1 MKYIHIT
8 DIHLDHLGDSD
19 LREKEWVLNNIDRV
33 VEYATDLCLE
43 NPNIDIVCLTG
54 DISSGQL
61 LPYHLEVLGEVFRK
75 YNKKLLFVC
84 GNHDYYGSSFT
95 ETRKAIKQVIDSHK
109 DTLYYLTDNTILQ
122 IDDTLIVG
130 HDGWYDGLYAPFIQ
144 FQTVEMNDFHVIE
157 DLKDCRTRND
167 LYNLCRKQAKT
178 AADYV
183 SKQIEWGIISKN
195 PKKVLVLTHIPPF
208 QELSTYKGKVSNNIW
223 LPCYSSKT
231 FGDMLI
237 KTATKYPNINFRVL
251 CGHTHD
257 AVQHLAL
264 PNLHGYTGRSK
275 YGMPQT
281 SLSIQEL

>member
-19 LREKEWVLNNIDRV
+19 LIEKEWILNNIDRV
-33 VEYATDLCLE
+33 AEYATDLCLQ

-157 DLKDCRTRND
+157 DLKDCSTRND

-183 SKQIEWGIISKN
+183 RKQIEWGITSKN

-208 QELSTYKGKVSNNIW
+208 QELSTYKGKISNNIW
-223 LPCYSSKT
+223 LPCYSSKK

-237 KTATKYPNINFRVL
+237 KTATNYPDINFRVL

-257 AVQHLAL
+257 AVEHLAL

-281 SLSIQEL
+281 SLSVQEF